1 MRPRP
6 AGVSALPASLS
17 PEPIG
22 WGSRGRCYISSAF
35 DGDALCDSNPEASG
49 KSVAVSENKRFEMRW
64 LPLCWN
70 LRTVERMLDSAPPQK
85 NILHDLLMR
94 GYENAAQPSL
104 YHSFRE
110 RQLSA
115 PVPFCPFTHDSNAV
129 SLPAAPTK

>member
-1 MRPRP
+1 MRPQP

-22 WGSRGRCYISSAF
+22 GGGGAGGGGYISSAF

-70 LRTVERMLDSAPPQK
+70 LRTVERMLDGDPPTSQ
-85 NILHDLLMR
+85 NILHCLLVR
-94 GYENAAQPSL
+94 GDEDAA
-104 YHSFRE
+104 
-110 RQLSA
+110 
-115 PVPFCPFTHDSNAV
+115 
-129 SLPAAPTK
+129 